1 MKKGTLP
8 PFWPLRRLC
17 VIFIS
22 SRYEIE
28 GLLQKDAIT
37 DECVELR
44 EGGHCTGGRTGKG
57 RRVFHRQRDGS
68 CIHALMGCDSC
79 LPNAKTLPRVS

>member
-1 MKKGTLP
+1 M
-8 PFWPLRRLC
+8 
-17 VIFIS
+17 
-22 SRYEIE
+22 E

-57 RRVFHRQRDGS
+57 RGEYSTYKETAVAF
-68 CIHALMGCDSC
+68 M
-79 LPNAKTLPRVS
+79 P

>member
-1 MKKGTLP
+1 M
-8 PFWPLRRLC
+8 
-17 VIFIS
+17 
-22 SRYEIE
+22 E

-44 EGGHCTGGRTGKG
+44 EGGHWGQDGERE

-79 LPNAKTLPRVS
+79 SPNAKTLPRVS